1 MKVLVIQQKMIGD
14 VLLSTVICEAIKTAY
29 PQCEVH
35 YMIHPNTLAVVDNN
49 PFIDRIVVFDPQLS
63 GGFLGLVKLGQ
74 SLKVEKYDVVIDA
87 YAKLESL
94 IPTLLSA
101 AAKRIGFKKWY
112 SWIFYTKSIQREEG
126 NLNNALV
133 HRLLL
138 ATEVTGNTIKPIFPQ
153 IYLSEREKEVAA
165 EKIQESIGN
174 DKKLLM
180 ISVLGSNK
188 KKSLPASQMAET
200 LDFVAAQTNATLL
213 FNFLP
218 NQLEEATKI
227 YNLCKPETQAVIELD
242 FYTKSLREFLAILSQ
257 CQALIG
263 NEGGAVN
270 MAKALSIPT
279 FTIFSPWINKDSW
292 NMLTEQH
299 NHEAVHISDYYP
311 ELYSDINPKK
321 YKGQSTFLYQKLEL
335 QRYSE
340 KLKNFLEQL

>member
-1 MKVLVIQQKMIGD
+1 MIGD
-14 VLLSTVICEAIKTAY
+14 VLISTVICEAIKTSF
-29 PQCEVH
+29 PQSEVH

-49 PFIDRIVVFDPQLS
+49 PYIDRIVVFDSQLS
-63 GGFLGLVKLGQ
+63 GGFLGLLKLGQ
-74 SLKVEKYDVVIDA
+74 SLKDEKYDIIIDA

-101 AAKRIGFKKWY
+101 APKRIGFKKWY
-112 SWIFYTKSIQREEG
+112 SWIFYTKSVERKSGI
-126 NLNNALV
+126 LNTAIV

-138 ATEVTGNTIKPIFPQ
+138 AQQITKTAVEPMFPQ
-153 IYLSEREKEVAA
+153 IYLSDREKEVAA
-165 EKIQESIGN
+165 ERIKESIGIE
-174 DKKLLM
+174 KPLLM

-188 KKSLPASQMAET
+188 KKSLPASQMADA
-200 LDFVAAQTNATLL
+200 LDFVAAQNDAVIL
-213 FNFLP
+213 FNFMP

-227 YNLCKPETQAVIELD
+227 YKLCKPETQAAIKLD

-292 NMLTEQH
+292 NMLTEQQQ
-299 NHEAVHISDYYP
+299 HEAVHISDYYP
-311 ELYSDINPKK
+311 ELYQDINPSK
-321 YKGQSTFLYQKLEL
+321 YKVQSTFLYQKLEL
-335 QRYSE
+335 KMYQE
-340 KLKNFLEQL
+340 KLKKFLNNL

>member
-14 VLLSTVICEAIKTAY
+14 VLISTVICEAIKTAF
-29 PQCEVH
+29 PTCEVH

-49 PFIDRIVVFDPQLS
+49 PFIDRVVVFDPQLS
-63 GGFLGLVKLGQ
+63 GGFLGLIKLGQ
-74 SLKVEKYDVVIDA
+74 SLKDEKYDVVIDA

-101 AAKRIGFKKWY
+101 APQRIGFKKWY
-112 SWIFYTKSIQREEG
+112 SWIFYTKSVERKAG
-126 NLNNALV
+126 YLNTALV

-138 ATEVTGNTIKPIFPQ
+138 AKQVTKTDLDPMFPQ
-153 IYLSEREKEVAA
+153 IYLSVREKEVAA
-165 EKIQESIGN
+165 ERIKDSIGT

-188 KKSLPASQMAET
+188 KKSLPAPQMAET
-200 LDFVAAQTNATLL
+200 LDYVAAQTDAVLL
-213 FNFLP
+213 FNFMP
-218 NQLEEATKI
+218 DQLEEATKI

-279 FTIFSPWINKDSW
+279 FTIFSPWINKESW
-292 NMLTEQH
+292 NMLTEQQ

-311 ELYSDINPKK
+311 ELYQHINPKK
-321 YKGQSTFLYQKLEL
+321 YKGQSTFLYQKLDL
-335 QRYSE
+335 KMYQE
-340 KLKNFLEQL
+340 KLKNFLNSL

>member
-14 VLLSTVICEAIKTAY
+14 VLISTVICEAIKTAF
-29 PQCEVH
+29 PKCEVH

-49 PFIDRIVVFDPQLS
+49 PFIDRVVVFDPQLS
-63 GGFLGLVKLGQ
+63 GGFLGLLKFGQ
-74 SLKVEKYDVVIDA
+74 SLKNERYDVVIDA

-101 AAKRIGFKKWY
+101 APKRIGFKKWY
-112 SWIFYTKSIQREEG
+112 SWIFYTKSVERKEG
-126 NLNNALV
+126 NLNTAIV

-138 ATEVTGNTIKPIFPQ
+138 AKELTKTETKPMFPQ
-153 IYLSEREKEVAA
+153 IYLSVREKEVAA
-165 EKIQESIGN
+165 ERIVESIGT
-174 DKKLLM
+174 DKQLLM

-188 KKSLPASQMAET
+188 KKSLPAAQMAET
-200 LDFVAAQTNATLL
+200 LDLVAAQSDATLL
-213 FNFLP
+213 FNFMP
-218 NQLEEATKI
+218 DQLEEATKI
-227 YNLCKPETQAVIELD
+227 YNLCKPETQKAIKLD

-279 FTIFSPWINKDSW
+279 FTIFSPWINKESW

-311 ELYSDINPKK
+311 ELYLDVNPKQ
-321 YKGQSTFLYQKLEL
+321 YKGQATFLYQKLEL
-335 QRYSE
+335 HRYSE
-340 KLKNFLEQL
+340 KLKNFLAQL

>member
-1 MKVLVIQQKMIGD
+1 MKILVIQQKMIGD
-14 VLLSTVICEAIKTAY
+14 VLVSTVICEAIKTAF
-29 PQCEVH
+29 PSAEVH
-35 YMIHPNTLAVVDNN
+35 YMIHPNTVAVVDNN
-49 PFIDRIVVFDPQLS
+49 PFIDRIVVFDPQIY
-63 GGFLGLVKLGQ
+63 GGLFGLFKFGKA
-74 SLKVEKYDVVIDA
+74 LKKENYDVILDA

-101 AAKRIGFKKWY
+101 APKRIGFKKWY
-112 SWIFYTKSIQREEG
+112 SGLFYTKSIERKEG
-126 NLNNALV
+126 VLNTAV
-133 HRLLL
+133 FHRLLL
-138 ATEVTGNTIKPIFPQ
+138 AKELTKEDINPMFPQ
-153 IYLSEREKEVAA
+153 IYLSAREREVAA
-165 EKIQESIGN
+165 EKISENIGN

-279 FTIFSPWINKDSW
+279 FTIFSPWINKESW
-292 NMLTEQH
+292 NMLTEQQ
-299 NHEAVHISDYYP
+299 NHEAVHIADYYP
-311 ELYSDINPKK
+311 ELYLDVNPKQ

-335 QRYSE
+335 KLYSE
-340 KLKNFLEQL
+340 KLKSFLKHL